1 MAASGAAVVISG
13 QGAAVTSSGQTGHGV
28 GSGHW
33 VVFGEIISGQL
44 VVFSIVAFGQTGQ
57 VDSTL
62 GGAVVKSTFMVV
74 VVSLVC
80 SRVTFGSSV
89 LLLVTGA
96 HVTLQGASRAC

>member
-1 MAASGAAVVISG
+1 MEWYLDTGWCLGTYISG
-13 QGAAVTSSGQTGHGV
+13 QM
-28 GSGHW
+28 
-33 VVFGEIISGQL
+33 

-62 GGAVVKSTFMVV
+62 GGAVVKSTFMEV

-80 SRVTFGSSV
+80 SRVMLEFSA

-96 HVTLQGASRAC
+96 HVTLEGASTAC

>member
-1 MAASGAAVVISG
+1 M
-13 QGAAVTSSGQTGHGV
+13 
-28 GSGHW
+28 
-33 VVFGEIISGQL
+33 

-62 GGAVVKSTFMVV
+62 GGAVVISTFVEE
-74 VVSLVC
+74 VVSAVC

-96 HVTLQGASRAC
+96 HVTLGGASTAC